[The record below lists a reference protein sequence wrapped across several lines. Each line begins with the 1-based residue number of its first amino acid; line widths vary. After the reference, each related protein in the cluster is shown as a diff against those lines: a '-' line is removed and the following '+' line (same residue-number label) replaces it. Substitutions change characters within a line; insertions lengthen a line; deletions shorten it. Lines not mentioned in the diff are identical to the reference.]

1 MYKVQNE
8 TSTENIS
15 IQAIPPGGASVTVG
29 GSSLDPAPFVSLSID
44 QFRVGDLIVGGVL
57 IVSLNGTVY
66 SENGGGFG
74 DIVNQL
80 KSRLDIGKK
89 GDCILVDIN
98 CGGTVLVNGY
108 GTIRSVSIDEGPDPT
123 WTQIAAYSIEVEMYI
138 NNGELVVKP
147 NAAANSYIT
156 NEIIRD
162 LSESVTLNVDN
173 EAFAIDVAS
182 GQKVGRAHAKYSFNI
197 SATGAAV
204 SCKSN
209 ITQKTGLEAAEEVIK
224 RRISAIA
231 DGSITSS
238 LAAPPSLISALT
250 TYHGGP
256 KYMQVRSV
264 DADPINGTMTVAGD
278 IIIRPP
284 GLAYPQAFVDISVD
298 SRSDATQ
305 IGRTVTISGTIE
317 GLYTENFSDLISSSF
332 TSASANKIGNAEG
345 VYGSIKDLGQS
356 LASSLQENKLTDPC
370 SQNSGNLTG
379 ICPATISISECSL
392 RLVSRTATR
401 NFGQGTISFS
411 DEYSTA
417 PNCNIPGA
425 AKVESEVSH
434 TFPTDVFAEFTI
446 PFRGEPLLQ
455 NLETKTKET
464 VTVTVTATVDAGCSK
479 ADLSGLGGCLSQE
492 VERLAVDEGVVV
504 GPNGWYV
511 TQDSYTKT
519 NTGNFRV
526 TTEYTRPYNCANGI

>member
-66 SENGGGFG
+66 SEDGNGFS
-74 DIVNQL
+74 DIATKL
-80 KSRLDIGKK
+80 KNKFKDIGQK

-138 NNGELVVKP
+138 NDNDLVVKP
-147 NAAANSYIT
+147 NSNASNYVTS

-209 ITQKTGLEAAEEVIK
+209 ISQKTGLEAAEEVIK
-224 RRISAIA
+224 RRISTIA
-231 DGSITSS
+231 NGSISSS
-238 LAAPPSLISALT
+238 LAAPPSLIAALA
-250 TYHGGP
+250 TYHSGS

-284 GLAYPQAFVDISVD
+284 GLTYPQAFVDISVD

-305 IGRTVTISGTIE
+305 IGRTVTISGTVE
-317 GLYTENFSDLISSSF
+317 GLYTESFSDLISSSF

-345 VYGSIKDLGQS
+345 VYTSIKGLGAT
-356 LASSLQENKLTDPC
+356 LANNYLEGKLTDPC
-370 SQNSGNLTG
+370 SQSSGNLTA
-379 ICPATISISECSL
+379 ICPVSLSIPECNL

-411 DEYSTA
+411 DEYSTV

-425 AKVESEVSH
+425 AKVESEVTH
-434 TFPTDVFAEFTI
+434 TYPTDVFAEFTI

-455 NLETKTKET
+455 NLGTKTKET
-464 VTVTVTATVDAGCSK
+464 ISVTVTATVDAGCK
-479 ADLSGLGGCLSQE
+479 VADLSNIAGCLAAE
-492 VERLAVDEGVVV
+492 AFRLRDEAG
-504 GPNGWYV
+504 GDSSWYV
-511 TQDSYTKT
+511 TQDSLTKS
-519 NTGNFRV
+519 NTGTLRV
-526 TTEYTRPYNCANGI
+526 STEWTKPYNC

>member
-66 SENGGGFG
+66 SEDGNGFS
-74 DIVNQL
+74 DIATKL
-80 KSRLDIGKK
+80 KNKFKDIGQK
-89 GDCILVDIN
+89 GDCIDVNID

-138 NNGELVVKP
+138 NDNDLVVKP
-147 NAAANSYIT
+147 NSNASNYVTS

-209 ITQKTGLEAAEEVIK
+209 ISKKTGLEAAEEVIK
-224 RRISAIA
+224 RRISTIA
-231 DGSITSS
+231 NGSISSS
-238 LAAPPSLISALT
+238 LAAPQSLIDALA
-250 TYHGGP
+250 TYHSGS

-284 GLAYPQAFVDISVD
+284 GLTYPQAFVDISVD

-317 GLYTENFSDLISSSF
+317 GLYTESFSDLISSSF

-345 VYGSIKDLGQS
+345 VYTSIRGLGAT
-356 LASSLQENKLTDPC
+356 LANSWQENKITDPC
-370 SQNSGNLTG
+370 SQSTGNLTA
-379 ICPATISISECSL
+379 ICPVSLSIEECNL

-411 DEYSTA
+411 DEYSTV

-425 AKVESEVSH
+425 AKVESEVTH
-434 TFPTDVFAEFTI
+434 TYPTDVFAEFTI

-455 NLETKTKET
+455 NLGTKTKET
-464 VTVTVTATVDAGCSK
+464 ISVTVTATVDAGCK
-479 ADLSGLGGCLSQE
+479 VADLSNIGGCLAAE
-492 VERLAVDEGVVV
+492 AFRLRDEAG
-504 GPNGWYV
+504 GDSSWYV
-511 TQDSYTKT
+511 TQDSLTKS
-519 NTGNFRV
+519 NTGTLRV
-526 TTEYTRPYNCANGI
+526 STEWTKPYNC